1 MMLLATLLGL
11 VSVGGGLSLSY
22 GLDLPSGPTI
32 VMLAG
37 FFYLVVIIGKGLK
50 NRLR

>member
-1 MMLLATLLGL
+1 MDSITDETESWSAPD
-11 VSVGGGLSLSY
+11 SP
-22 GLDLPSGPTI
+22 DLPSGPTI

-37 FFYLVVIIGKGLK
+37 FFYLAVIVGKVLK